1 MAANDYHNLCRDI
14 EISKKIIGRLEA
26 MLPAF
31 YAKAVAEEE
40 AEAAAKAE
48 ALAALRPVP
57 KARTRKLDDLTAC
70 LPLDSFVYIETGGDK
85 MVSRFVRNDEGLGF
99 LSVDSGDF
107 YKSPSAFAQAHANR
121 ETEHHPHPTKPGN
134 GWNFIRIDWGQP
146 NEGKTIGELLDEY
159 RKEH

>member
-1 MAANDYHNLCRDI
+1 MAVDYYQRLCRDI
-14 EISKKIIGRLEA
+14 ASSKEIIGRLEA

-31 YAKAVAEEE
+31 YEKAVAEE
-40 AEAAAKAE
+40 KAQEE

-57 KARTRKLDDLTAC
+57 KARTRKLDDLVGC
-70 LPLDSFVYIETGGDK
+70 LPLDSFVYIETSGDK
-85 MVSRFVRNDEGLGF
+85 MVSRFVRNHDNELGF
-99 LSVDSGDF
+99 LSVHNVF

-146 NEGKTIGELLDEY
+146 NEGKTIGELLDDY